1 MNPLAWLEADMA
13 RHMLVE
19 IPLIV
24 AAGAGLAR
32 FTPAYAR
39 TAIARVDAFGLSG
52 WLFAGLVM
60 AFWMIPAALDAA
72 VASPAMNT
80 AKFASLSAA
89 RLTHL
94 MSPELTGLPAFLAV
108 DAPGSSGVLITEY
121 LAADALARLRADAA
135 PAVLGTVAISRGL
148 EEHASFAWQASG
160 QARHAVFHLRTVL
173 ALEWLVAER
182 ALRMKGIGGG
192 APLAGAR
199 ALAADWDPALED
211 RPLGDDAERAVAA
224 LPALAA
230 VVRSVIGGA
239 PH

>member
-89 RLTHL
+89 GFLLRESLRR
-94 MSPELTGLPAFLAV
+94 SP
-108 DAPGSSGVLITEY
+108 
-121 LAADALARLRADAA
+121 
-135 PAVLGTVAISRGL
+135 
-148 EEHASFAWQASG
+148 
-160 QARHAVFHLRTVL
+160 L
-173 ALEWLVAER
+173 ALEAFFVGNFTWMAATVGLVYQDAETRLCLAYLTDSQQRAGEGLVILAVVAFVAWL
-182 ALRMKGIGGG
+182 ALRVVPDPASG
-192 APLAGAR
+192 
-199 ALAADWDPALED
+199 LAA
-211 RPLGDDAERAVAA
+211 
-224 LPALAA
+224 
-230 VVRSVIGGA
+230 SV
-239 PH
+239 HRRLD